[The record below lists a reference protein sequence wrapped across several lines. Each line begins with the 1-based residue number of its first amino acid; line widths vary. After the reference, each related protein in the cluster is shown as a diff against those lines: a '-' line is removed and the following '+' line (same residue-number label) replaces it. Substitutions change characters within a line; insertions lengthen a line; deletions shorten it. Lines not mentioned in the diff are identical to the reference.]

1 MSIAGFK
8 NCDKSWYHCF
18 AVFKDLKLL
27 RLSKFTEAA
36 NKIFKKNRLTR
47 ARTNDRVANMT
58 DVFNRGIQISD
69 PRMLYSRINKNLL
82 HAKKLPFSD
91 GVKELL
97 LPMSPPNFSSWK
109 PDYSPGSDTVSS
121 FCLPNKMK

>member
-1 MSIAGFK
+1 MKWNLHRQFDLLTLFYISSGCEIAK
-8 NCDKSWYHCF
+8 ISNF
-18 AVFKDLKLL
+18 A
-27 RLSKFTEAA
+27 EAA

-69 PRMLYSRINKNLL
+69 PRILYSRINKNLL
-82 HAKKLPFSD
+82 HAKKKPFSD
-91 GVKELL
+91 GVLELL

-109 PDYSPGSDTVSS
+109 TDYSAGSDTVSS
-121 FCLPNKMK
+121 FCLAKK